1 MRTIAAALIC
11 CLLIVALTGVTVA
24 TGASSTPAPAASGS
38 GVDLASVQSGDAGN
52 LTSPETIEIRV
63 QSDGDAR
70 FVLSKEFPTAT
81 ENQSAAFERLATEF
95 ENGEHGR
102 LGYGTYVE
110 IVDEVAAATERDM
123 ELVENGPRTSR
134 DGDVGTLEYR
144 FTWTNFATVNEAN
157 LTVGDAFHTG
167 QNIWLGGLSG
177 DQQLRIQAPDG
188 YSVTESPSG
197 PQIDDDALVW
207 DGPVTFSEDDL
218 RATFE
223 ESTNSSTFG
232 TTLVLALVALIVLA
246 VLLFG
251 WQALDDRSDDG
262 YADELL
268 DRADSY
274 LAALPIVGEGS
285 LRDGEPSGG
294 TNGETN
300 GDGASSN
307 ASSGTTAVADAEPSP
322 AANATEQ
329 SRSQETDA
337 AIGDEPESVD
347 PELLSDEERVQ
358 QLLEQNGGRMKQ
370 ANIVTETGWS
380 NAKVSQLLSRMD
392 EEERIDKLRIG
403 RENLITLPDVDVTD
417 QE

>member
-1 MRTIAAALIC
+1 MRTTAAALTC
-11 CLLIVALTGVTVA
+11 CLLIVALTGATVVS
-24 TGASSTPAPAASGS
+24 GASSTPSPVASDS
-38 GVDLASVQSGDAGN
+38 GVDLAPIQSGDTSN
-52 LTSPETIEIRV
+52 LTSPETIEIEI

-70 FVLSKEFPTAT
+70 FVLSKEFPTAS
-81 ENQSAAFERLATEF
+81 ENQSAAFDRLAAEY

-110 IVDEVAAATERDM
+110 IVDDVAATTGRSM
-123 ELVENGPRTSR
+123 ELVENGPRTTR
-134 DGDVGTLEYR
+134 DGDDVGTLEYR

-167 QNIWLGGLSG
+167 QGIWLGGLSSG
-177 DQQLRIQAPDG
+177 QQLRIQAPEG

-207 DGPVTFSEDDL
+207 DGPVTFEEADL

-223 ESTNSSTFG
+223 ESTSTSTFG
-232 TTLVLALVALIVLA
+232 MTIVLGLVVALIVLT

-251 WQALDDRSDDG
+251 WQVLSDRSDDDRSDD
-262 YADELL
+262 LL
-268 DRADSY
+268 DRAGEFV
-274 LAALPIVGEGS
+274 AALPILGERPT
-285 LRDGEPSGG
+285 RDEQPNGG
-294 TNGETN
+294 T
-300 GDGASSN
+300 DHDSASSSAN
-307 ASSGTTAVADAEPSP
+307 SGTTAVADAEPSP
-322 AANATEQ
+322 AADATEQ
-329 SRSQETDA
+329 SASQETETSNGDA
-337 AIGDEPESVD
+337 EGESVD

-358 QLLEQNGGRMKQ
+358 QLLEENGGRMKQ

-392 EEERIDKLRIG
+392 EEDRIDKLRIG

-417 QE
+417 PE